1 MSHSIAAAVSLSLGL
16 ASIASAAINVPTVSV
31 GNPGNAPDTTVN
43 GPFGAVAYTYSI
55 GSSEVT
61 NAQYAAFLS
70 AVAVTDTN
78 NLYNTGM
85 AGAFGGIARSGGP
98 GTYSYAAISGRA
110 NNPVNFVSFW
120 DAARFANWMHNG
132 QPTGLQSNATTEDG
146 AYTLTPL
153 GVTNNTVTRNA
164 GWQFAVASANEWYKA
179 AYHQPANQGGD
190 TDNYWMYPTSSNT
203 APSGLQANYVPS
215 GIGNTTP
222 VGSYAA
228 NFYGAFDMG
237 GNVYEWNDTIF
248 APPVR
253 GPLWGGAYDN
263 IAGWLTPANAY
274 TPPPGTERDQVGFR
288 IVAVPAPSAVAL
300 LAIGGLGTLRR
311 RRRVGR

>member
-1 MSHSIAAAVSLSLGL
+1 MRPSIAAAVSLSLGL
-16 ASIASAAINVPTVSV
+16 ASIASATINVPTVPV

-55 GSSEVT
+55 GSTEVT

-78 NLYNTGM
+78 NLYNPGM
-85 AGAFGGIARSGGP
+85 AGPFGGITRSGGP
-98 GTYSYAAISGRA
+98 GTYSYATISGRA

-120 DAARFANWMHNG
+120 DATRFANWLHNG
-132 QPTGLQSNATTEDG
+132 QPTGPQSNATTEDG
-146 AYTLTPL
+146 AYTLTAA
-153 GVTNNTVTRNA
+153 GITNNTVTRNA
-164 GWQFAVASANEWYKA
+164 GWQFAVTSANEWYKA
-179 AYHQPANQGGD
+179 AYHQPVAQGGD
-190 TDNYWMYPTSSNT
+190 TDSYWMYPTSSNT
-203 APSGLQANYVPS
+203 APTGGQANYVPS

-222 VGSYAA
+222 VASYAP
-228 NFYGAFDMG
+228 NFYGTYDMA
-237 GNVYEWNDTIF
+237 GNVYEWNDTLF

-274 TPPPGTERDQVGFR
+274 TPPPGTEREQVGFR
-288 IVAVPAPSAVAL
+288 IVAVPTPSAIAL
-300 LAIGGLGTLRR
+300 LAIGGLVTARR
-311 RRRVGR
+311 RR